1 MANIKTGFPFY
12 AADTDRFQDIR
23 IKRLKK
29 DFGCD
34 GFAVYEYILN
44 EIYRVKGC
52 FLVWDESTAFDVAD
66 YWGLK
71 ETKVNEIVRYC
82 CAVGLFDKALLS
94 NGSVLTSPSIQSRYV
109 DMCIR
114 AKRKEIKIPEEYLKL
129 PEESLKIL
137 EEYREKTEV
146 CRKVKNSIGIIHT
159 NNSQDSLPPTPP
171 EGDVPP
177 EKPKRKRAKK
187 TVPSLNAK
195 ARKVFEA
202 HYKATFDADY
212 YWTAKDA
219 GNMSDLLGKLK
230 YQRTQKG
237 LPNEDDDVLSAL
249 SAFLEAINDNWI
261 MENFSVAIINSKF
274 NELRAQAISK
284 QHGNSR
290 KNSGTHSA
298 TDSDDTDLMRHV
310 AAGIARGYYERQQRA
325 NGGEPVPGQ

>member
-1 MANIKTGFPFY
+1 MANSKTGFSFY
-12 AADTDRFQDIR
+12 SADTDRFQDLR

-137 EEYREKTEV
+137 EEYRKMQEG
-146 CRKVKNSIGIIHT
+146 CRKVKNNKGIIDS
-159 NNSQDSLPPTPP
+159 NNTDIPPTPP
-171 EGDVPP
+171 EGGDPP
-177 EKPKRKRAKK
+177 QNPRRRKPKNEE
-187 TVPSLNAK
+187 PSLNAK
-195 ARKVFEA
+195 ARQVFEA
-202 HYKATFDADY
+202 HYKLTFDSDY
-212 YWTAKDA
+212 YWSAKDA
-219 GNMSDLLGKLK
+219 GNMSKLLDKLK
-230 YQRTQKG
+230 FQRAQRK
-237 LPNEDDDVLSAL
+237 LPNGDDDVLNAL
-249 SAFLEAINDNWI
+249 SAFLDSINDGWI
-261 MENFSVAIINSKF
+261 LDNFSVANINSKF
-274 NELRAQAISK
+274 NELRAQAINK
-284 QHGNSR
+284 QHGNSK

-298 TDSDDTDLMRHV
+298 TDSDAEFMRNI
-310 AAGIARGYYERQQRA
+310 AEGIARANFEKQQRR
-325 NGGEPVPGQ
+325 NGGEPL